1 MFIVFSLIAVFR
13 GIVGIDVGQGDEVG
27 IKGINFHAAQVGEV
41 CFEGVGC
48 TTFDDPLGTVSH
60 WPVSASRLVV
70 EVKWG
75 KEIHQFAVFVLTQFA
90 IALDR
95 IICGG
100 QSMFNNGIVDIV
112 ELGPIELSLLPA
124 TLYTEAKWRMERWVK
139 GKAEDSV
146 AGCEG
151 AVVQHWLGHI
161 GKILGESTYPEIRTA

>member
-1 MFIVFSLIAVFR
+1 M
-13 GIVGIDVGQGDEVG
+13 
-27 IKGINFHAAQVGEV
+27 
-41 CFEGVGC
+41 
-48 TTFDDPLGTVSH
+48 
-60 WPVSASRLVV
+60 
-70 EVKWG
+70 
-75 KEIHQFAVFVLTQFA
+75 HQFAVFLLAQIA

-95 IICGG
+95 IISAR
-100 QSMFNNGIVDIV
+100 QSKFINGVV
-112 ELGPIELSLLPA
+112 ELSPVKHPLVPA